1 MEIEVE
7 RDNTNPL
14 LKRRE
19 LHIRLR
25 YEKDPTPSRKA
36 VREKVAGLFNVS
48 LDRIVVSYIKPQFGK
63 SEAIC
68 YVKIY
73 ESNEDLLKTEPKY
86 VITRNFAEAEAE
98 TETEAEAGAEAEA

>member
-7 RDNTNPL
+7 MDNSNPL

-19 LHIRLR
+19 LYLRLK

-36 VREKVAGLFNVS
+36 VREKIAGLFNVS

-63 SEAIC
+63 GEASC

-73 ESNEDLLKTEPKY
+73 DSSEDLLKTEPNY
-86 VITRNFAEAEAE
+86 VIARNFPEERA
-98 TETEAEAGAEAEA
+98 

>member
-7 RDNTNPL
+7 MDNSNPL

-19 LHIRLR
+19 LYLKLK

-36 VREKVAGLFNVS
+36 VREKVAGLFNVN

-63 SEAIC
+63 SEAAC

-73 ESNEDLLKTEPKY
+73 DSNEDLLKTEPKY
-86 VITRNFAEAEAE
+86 AIARNFPAEEASE
-98 TETEAEAGAEAEA
+98 KA

>member
-7 RDNTNPL
+7 RDNVNPL

-19 LHIRLR
+19 LHLRLK
-25 YEKDPTPSRKA
+25 YEKSPTPTRKA

-48 LDRIVVSYIKPQFGK
+48 LDRIVVSYIKPHFGK
-63 SEAIC
+63 SEATC

-73 ESNEDLLKTEPKY
+73 DSNEELLKTEPKY
-86 VITRNFAEAEAE
+86 VIARNFPAEAEGE
-98 TETEAEAGAEAEA
+98 EAEGAESAA

>member
-7 RDNTNPL
+7 RDNVNPL

-19 LHIRLR
+19 LHLRLR
-25 YEKDPTPSRKA
+25 YENSPTPSRKA

-48 LDRIVVSYIKPQFGK
+48 LDRIVVSYIKPHFGK
-63 SEAIC
+63 SEATC

-73 ESNEDLLKTEPKY
+73 DSNDDLLKTEPKY
-86 VITRNFAEAEAE
+86 AIARNFPAEEEKAAE
-98 TETEAEAGAEAEA
+98 EA

>member
-19 LHIRLR
+19 LHLRLR

-86 VITRNFAEAEAE
+86 VITRNFEAE
-98 TETEAEAGAEAEA
+98 TEAETEAEA